1 MFKKLRNRFLIL
13 NLLIISIMLLVSF
26 TSIYVITYKNTYKQI
41 NMDLNKL
48 SENDARANKPK
59 INNDIPNDKPIDDP
73 KDDFDFVK
81 GQGPNERA
89 ALIITTDNDWNKI
102 STFSRFNISD
112 DFYDSAKDAA
122 INKNTNRGYIT
133 VEDTDLAFVITHNST
148 GYTLS
153 FLDITV
159 QKDSL
164 RSLIYTF
171 ITVAFFM
178 LIIIFLISRFF
189 ANKSIQPIKE
199 AFDKQKQ
206 FIADASHELKTPLT
220 VINTNV
226 DVLLSNKED
235 SIHNQSKWLYYIK
248 SEAER
253 MNKLTSDLLYLA
265 QVDYS
270 DVKMIFS
277 DFNLSEAVEHIILT
291 MEGVVFENNISLH
304 YDIEPNLIVSGNIE
318 QIKQVIMIFLDNA
331 IKYTYKKGKINL
343 VLNKNHNK
351 INLSVTNTG
360 KGIPEE
366 HISKIFN
373 RFYRTDKSRA
383 RNSGGYGLGLAIA
396 KAIVEQHNGKISV
409 KSIVDK
415 KTTFSIELP
424 KNK

>member
-13 NLLIISIMLLVSF
+13 NLVIISVMLLISF
-26 TSIYVITYKNTYKQI
+26 TSIYAITHKNIYTQI
-41 NMDLNKL
+41 DMDLDKL
-48 SENDARANKPK
+48 SGNDTKGNKPK
-59 INNDIPNDKPIDDP
+59 INGDMPNDKQMDGPQN
-73 KDDFDFVK
+73 DFTK
-81 GQGPNERA
+81 GQGPMERYA
-89 ALIITTDNDWNKI
+89 FTVTTDDNWNKI
-102 STFSRFNISD
+102 STFSRFSISD
-112 DFYDSAKDAA
+112 EFYESAKKAA
-122 INKNTNRGYIT
+122 INKKVNRGYIS
-133 VEDTDLAFVITHNST
+133 VDDTDLAFVINHTSS
-148 GYTLS
+148 GYNLY
-153 FLDITV
+153 FLDITF
-159 QKDSL
+159 QKNTL

-171 ITVAFFM
+171 TIVAFFM

-189 ANKSIQPIKE
+189 ANRSIQPIKE

-226 DVLLSNKED
+226 DVLLSNKD
-235 SIHNQSKWLYYIK
+235 DFIHNQSKWLYYIK

-291 MEGVVFENNISLH
+291 MEGVIFENNIAFH

-318 QIKQVIMIFLDNA
+318 QLKQVIMIFLDNA
-331 IKYTYKKGKINL
+331 IKYTDKKGKINL
-343 VLNKNHNK
+343 VLNKAHNK
-351 INLSVTNTG
+351 VNLSVTNTG

-383 RNSGGYGLGLAIA
+383 RDSGGYGLGLAIA

-409 KSIVDK
+409 KSIMDK
-415 KTTFSIELP
+415 ETTFSIELP

>member
-13 NLLIISIMLLVSF
+13 NLVIISVMLLISF
-26 TSIYVITYKNTYKQI
+26 TSIYAITHKNIYTQI
-41 NMDLNKL
+41 DMDLDKL
-48 SENDARANKPK
+48 SGNDDKGNKPK
-59 INNDIPNDKPIDDP
+59 INGDMPNDKQMDGPQN
-73 KDDFDFVK
+73 DFTK
-81 GQGPNERA
+81 GQGPMERYA
-89 ALIITTDNDWNKI
+89 FTVTTDGNWNKL
-102 STFSRFNISD
+102 STFSRFSISD
-112 DFYDSAKDAA
+112 EFYESAKKAA
-122 INKNTNRGYIT
+122 INKKVNRGYIS
-133 VEDTDLAFVITHNST
+133 VDDTDLAFVINHTSG
-148 GYTLS
+148 GYNLY
-153 FLDITV
+153 FLDITF
-159 QKDSL
+159 QKNTL

-171 ITVAFFM
+171 TIVAFFM

-189 ANKSIQPIKE
+189 ANRSIQPIKE

-226 DVLLSNKED
+226 DVLLSNKD
-235 SIHNQSKWLYYIK
+235 DLIHNQSKWLYYIK

-291 MEGVVFENNISLH
+291 MEGVVFENNIALH

-318 QIKQVIMIFLDNA
+318 QLKQVIMIFLDNA
-331 IKYTYKKGKINL
+331 IKYTDKKGKINL
-343 VLNKNHNK
+343 VLNKAHNK
-351 INLSVTNTG
+351 INLSVINTG

-383 RNSGGYGLGLAIA
+383 RDSGGYGLGLSIA

-415 KTTFSIELP
+415 ETTFTIELP

>member
-13 NLLIISIMLLVSF
+13 NLVIISVMLLISF
-26 TSIYVITYKNTYKQI
+26 TSIYAITHKNIYTQI
-41 NMDLNKL
+41 DMDLDKL
-48 SENDARANKPK
+48 SGNDAKSNKPK
-59 INNDIPNDKPIDDP
+59 INGDMPNDKQMDGPQN
-73 KDDFDFVK
+73 DFTK
-81 GQGPNERA
+81 GQGPMERYA
-89 ALIITTDNDWNKI
+89 FTVTTDGNWNKI
-102 STFSRFNISD
+102 STFSLFSISD
-112 DFYDSAKDAA
+112 EFYESAKKAA
-122 INKNTNRGYIT
+122 INKKVNRGYIS
-133 VEDTDLAFVITHNST
+133 VDDTDLAFVINHTSS
-148 GYTLS
+148 GYNLY
-153 FLDITV
+153 FLDITF
-159 QKDSL
+159 QKNTL

-171 ITVAFFM
+171 TIVAFFM

-189 ANKSIQPIKE
+189 ANRSIQPIKE

-226 DVLLSNKED
+226 DVLLSNKD
-235 SIHNQSKWLYYIK
+235 DFIHNQSKWLYYIK

-291 MEGVVFENNISLH
+291 MEGVVFENNIALH
-304 YDIEPNLIVSGNIE
+304 YDIEPNLIVSGNLE
-318 QIKQVIMIFLDNA
+318 QLKQVIMIFLDNA
-331 IKYTYKKGKINL
+331 IKYTDKKGKINL
-343 VLNKNHNK
+343 VLNKAHNK
-351 INLSVTNTG
+351 VNLSVTNTG

-383 RNSGGYGLGLAIA
+383 RDSGGYGLGLAIA

-415 KTTFSIELP
+415 ETTFSIELP

>member
-1 MFKKLRNRFLIL
+1 
-13 NLLIISIMLLVSF
+13 MLLVSF

>member
-13 NLLIISIMLLVSF
+13 NLVIISVMLLISF
-26 TSIYVITYKNTYKQI
+26 TSIYAITHKNIYTQI
-41 NMDLNKL
+41 DMDLDKL
-48 SENDARANKPK
+48 SGNDDKGNKPK
-59 INNDIPNDKPIDDP
+59 INGDMPNDKQMDGPQN
-73 KDDFDFVK
+73 DFTK
-81 GQGPNERA
+81 GQGPMERYA
-89 ALIITTDNDWNKI
+89 FTVTTDGNWNKL
-102 STFSRFNISD
+102 STFSRFSISD
-112 DFYDSAKDAA
+112 EFYESAKKAA
-122 INKNTNRGYIT
+122 INKKVNRGYIS
-133 VEDTDLAFVITHNST
+133 VDDTELAFVINHTSG
-148 GYTLS
+148 GYNLY
-153 FLDITV
+153 FLDITF
-159 QKDSL
+159 QKNTL

-171 ITVAFFM
+171 TIVAFFM

-189 ANKSIQPIKE
+189 ANRSIQPIKE

-226 DVLLSNKED
+226 DVLLSNKD
-235 SIHNQSKWLYYIK
+235 DLIHNQSKWLYYIK

-277 DFNLSEAVEHIILT
+277 DFNLSKAVEHIILT
-291 MEGVVFENNISLH
+291 MEGVVFENNIALH

-318 QIKQVIMIFLDNA
+318 QLKQVIMIFLDNA
-331 IKYTYKKGKINL
+331 IKYTDKKGKINL
-343 VLNKNHNK
+343 SLNKTHNK

-383 RNSGGYGLGLAIA
+383 RDSGGYGLGLAIA

-415 KTTFSIELP
+415 ETTFTIELP

>member
-13 NLLIISIMLLVSF
+13 NLVIISVMLLISF
-26 TSIYVITYKNTYKQI
+26 TSIYAITHKNIYTQI
-41 NMDLNKL
+41 DMDLDKL
-48 SENDARANKPK
+48 SGNDDKGNKPK
-59 INNDIPNDKPIDDP
+59 INGDMPNDKQMDGPQN
-73 KDDFDFVK
+73 DFTK
-81 GQGPNERA
+81 GQGPMERYA
-89 ALIITTDNDWNKI
+89 FTVTTDGNWNKL
-102 STFSRFNISD
+102 STFSRFSISD
-112 DFYDSAKDAA
+112 EFYESAKKAA
-122 INKNTNRGYIT
+122 INKKVNRGYIS
-133 VEDTDLAFVITHNST
+133 VDDTDLAFVINHNSS
-148 GYTLS
+148 GYNLY
-153 FLDITV
+153 FLDITF
-159 QKDSL
+159 QKNTL

-171 ITVAFFM
+171 TIVAFFM

-189 ANKSIQPIKE
+189 ANRSIQPIKE

-226 DVLLSNKED
+226 DVLLSNKD
-235 SIHNQSKWLYYIK
+235 DLIHNQSKWLYYIK

-291 MEGVVFENNISLH
+291 MEGVVFENNIALH

-318 QIKQVIMIFLDNA
+318 QLKQVIMIFLDNA
-331 IKYTYKKGKINL
+331 IKYTDKKGKINL
-343 VLNKNHNK
+343 VLNKAHNK

-383 RNSGGYGLGLAIA
+383 RDSGGYGLGLSIA

-415 KTTFSIELP
+415 ETTFTIELP

>member
-13 NLLIISIMLLVSF
+13 NLVIISVMLLISF
-26 TSIYVITYKNTYKQI
+26 TSIYAITHKNIYTQI
-41 NMDLNKL
+41 DMDLDKL
-48 SENDARANKPK
+48 SGNDDKGNKPK
-59 INNDIPNDKPIDDP
+59 INGDMPNDKQMDGPQN
-73 KDDFDFVK
+73 DFTK
-81 GQGPNERA
+81 GQGPMERYA
-89 ALIITTDNDWNKI
+89 FTVTTDGNWNKI
-102 STFSRFNISD
+102 STFSRFSISD
-112 DFYDSAKDAA
+112 EFYESAKKAA
-122 INKNTNRGYIT
+122 INKKVNRGYIS
-133 VEDTDLAFVITHNST
+133 VDDTDLAFVINHTSV
-148 GYTLS
+148 GYNLY
-153 FLDITV
+153 FLDITF
-159 QKDSL
+159 QKNTL

-171 ITVAFFM
+171 TIVAFFM

-189 ANKSIQPIKE
+189 ANRSIQPIKE

-226 DVLLSNKED
+226 DVLLSNKD
-235 SIHNQSKWLYYIK
+235 DFIHNQSKWLYYIK

-291 MEGVVFENNISLH
+291 MEGVVFENNIALH
-304 YDIEPNLIVSGNIE
+304 YDIEPSLIVSGNIE
-318 QIKQVIMIFLDNA
+318 QLKQVIMIFLDNA
-331 IKYTYKKGKINL
+331 IKYTNKKGKINL
-343 VLNKNHNK
+343 VLNKTHNK

-383 RNSGGYGLGLAIA
+383 RDSGGYGLGLSIA

-415 KTTFSIELP
+415 ETTFTIELP

>member
-13 NLLIISIMLLVSF
+13 NLVIISVMLLISF
-26 TSIYVITYKNTYKQI
+26 TSIYAITHKNIYTQI
-41 NMDLNKL
+41 DMDLDKL
-48 SENDARANKPK
+48 SGNDTKGNKPK
-59 INNDIPNDKPIDDP
+59 INGDMPNDKQMDGPQN
-73 KDDFDFVK
+73 DFTK
-81 GQGPNERA
+81 GQGPMERYA
-89 ALIITTDNDWNKI
+89 FTVTTDDNWNKI
-102 STFSRFNISD
+102 STFSRFSISD
-112 DFYDSAKDAA
+112 EFYESAKKAA
-122 INKNTNRGYIT
+122 INKKVNRGYIS
-133 VEDTDLAFVITHNST
+133 VDDTDLAFVINHTSS
-148 GYTLS
+148 GYNLY
-153 FLDITV
+153 FLDITF
-159 QKDSL
+159 QKNTL

-171 ITVAFFM
+171 TIVSFFM
-178 LIIIFLISRFF
+178 LIIIFIISRFF
-189 ANKSIQPIKE
+189 ANRSIQPIKE

-226 DVLLSNKED
+226 DVLLSNKD
-235 SIHNQSKWLYYIK
+235 DFIHNQSKWLYYIK

-277 DFNLSEAVEHIILT
+277 DFNLSDAVEHIILT
-291 MEGVVFENNISLH
+291 MEGVVFENNIALH

-318 QIKQVIMIFLDNA
+318 QLKQVIMIFLDNA
-331 IKYTYKKGKINL
+331 IKYTDKKGKINL
-343 VLNKNHNK
+343 VLNKAHNK
-351 INLSVTNTG
+351 VNLSVTNTG

-383 RNSGGYGLGLAIA
+383 RDSGGYGLGLAIA

-415 KTTFSIELP
+415 ETTFSIELP

>member
-13 NLLIISIMLLVSF
+13 NLVIISVMLLISF
-26 TSIYVITYKNTYKQI
+26 TSIYAITHKNIYTQI
-41 NMDLNKL
+41 DMDLDKL
-48 SENDARANKPK
+48 SGNDDKGNKPK
-59 INNDIPNDKPIDDP
+59 INGDMPNDKQMDGPQN
-73 KDDFDFVK
+73 DFTK
-81 GQGPNERA
+81 GQGPMERYA
-89 ALIITTDNDWNKI
+89 FTVTTDGNWNKI
-102 STFSRFNISD
+102 NTFSRFSISD
-112 DFYDSAKDAA
+112 EFYESAKKAA
-122 INKNTNRGYIT
+122 INKKVNRGYIS
-133 VEDTDLAFVITHNST
+133 VDDTDLAFVINPDSS
-148 GYTLS
+148 GYNLY
-153 FLDITV
+153 FLDITF
-159 QKDSL
+159 QKNTL

-171 ITVAFFM
+171 TIVAFFM

-189 ANKSIQPIKE
+189 ANRSIQPIKE

-226 DVLLSNKED
+226 DVLLSNKD
-235 SIHNQSKWLYYIK
+235 DLIHNQSKWLYYIK

-291 MEGVVFENNISLH
+291 MEGVVFENNIALH

-318 QIKQVIMIFLDNA
+318 QLKQVILILLDNA
-331 IKYTYKKGKINL
+331 IKYTDKKGKINL
-343 VLNKNHNK
+343 ALNKAHNK

-383 RNSGGYGLGLAIA
+383 RDSGGYGLGLSIA

-415 KTTFSIELP
+415 ETTFTIELP

>member
-13 NLLIISIMLLVSF
+13 NLVIISVMLLISF
-26 TSIYVITYKNTYKQI
+26 TSIYAITHKNIYTQI
-41 NMDLNKL
+41 DMDLDKL
-48 SENDARANKPK
+48 SGNDDKGNKPK
-59 INNDIPNDKPIDDP
+59 INGDMPNDKQMDAPQN
-73 KDDFDFVK
+73 DFTK
-81 GQGPNERA
+81 GQGPMERYA
-89 ALIITTDNDWNKI
+89 FTVTTDGNWNKL
-102 STFSRFNISD
+102 STFSRFSISD
-112 DFYDSAKDAA
+112 EFYESAKKAA
-122 INKNTNRGYIT
+122 INKKVNRGYIS
-133 VEDTDLAFVITHNST
+133 VDDTDLAFVINHTSG
-148 GYTLS
+148 GYNLY
-153 FLDITV
+153 FLDITF
-159 QKDSL
+159 QKNTL

-171 ITVAFFM
+171 TIVAFFM

-189 ANKSIQPIKE
+189 ANRSIQPIKE

-226 DVLLSNKED
+226 DVLLSNKD
-235 SIHNQSKWLYYIK
+235 DLIHNQSKWLYYIK

-291 MEGVVFENNISLH
+291 MEGVVFENNIALH

-318 QIKQVIMIFLDNA
+318 QLKQVIMIFLDNA
-331 IKYTYKKGKINL
+331 IKYTDKKGKINL
-343 VLNKNHNK
+343 VLNKAHNK

-383 RNSGGYGLGLAIA
+383 RDSGGYGLGLSIA

-415 KTTFSIELP
+415 ETTFTIELP

>member
-13 NLLIISIMLLVSF
+13 NLVIISVMLLISF
-26 TSIYVITYKNTYKQI
+26 TSIYAITHKNIYTQI
-41 NMDLNKL
+41 DMDLDKL
-48 SENDARANKPK
+48 SGNDDKGNKPK
-59 INNDIPNDKPIDDP
+59 INNEMPNDKQMDAPQN
-73 KDDFDFVK
+73 DFTK
-81 GQGPNERA
+81 GQGPMERYA
-89 ALIITTDNDWNKI
+89 FTVTTDGNWNKI
-102 STFSRFNISD
+102 STFSRFSISD
-112 DFYDSAKDAA
+112 EFYESAKKAA
-122 INKNTNRGYIT
+122 INKKVNRGYIS
-133 VEDTDLAFVITHNST
+133 VDDTDLAFVINHTSV
-148 GYTLS
+148 GYNLY
-153 FLDITV
+153 FLDITF
-159 QKDSL
+159 QKNTL

-171 ITVAFFM
+171 TIVAFFM

-189 ANKSIQPIKE
+189 ANRSIQPIKE

-226 DVLLSNKED
+226 DVLLSNKD
-235 SIHNQSKWLYYIK
+235 DFIHNQSKWLYYIK

-291 MEGVVFENNISLH
+291 MEGVVFENNIALH
-304 YDIEPNLIVSGNIE
+304 YDIEPSLIVSGNIE
-318 QIKQVIMIFLDNA
+318 QLKQVIMIFLDNA
-331 IKYTYKKGKINL
+331 IKYTNKKGKINL
-343 VLNKNHNK
+343 VLNKTHNK

-383 RNSGGYGLGLAIA
+383 RDSGGYGLGLSIA

-415 KTTFSIELP
+415 ETTFTIELP

>member
-13 NLLIISIMLLVSF
+13 NLVIISVMLLISF
-26 TSIYVITYKNTYKQI
+26 TSIYAITHKNIYTQI
-41 NMDLNKL
+41 DMDLDKL
-48 SENDARANKPK
+48 SGNDDKGNKPK
-59 INNDIPNDKPIDDP
+59 INGDMPNDKQMDAPQN
-73 KDDFDFVK
+73 DFTK
-81 GQGPNERA
+81 GQGPMERYA
-89 ALIITTDNDWNKI
+89 FTVTTDGNWNKL
-102 STFSRFNISD
+102 STFSRFSISD
-112 DFYDSAKDAA
+112 EFYESAKKAA
-122 INKNTNRGYIT
+122 INKKVNRGYIS
-133 VEDTDLAFVITHNST
+133 VDDTDLAFVINHTSS
-148 GYTLS
+148 GYNLY
-153 FLDITV
+153 FLDITF
-159 QKDSL
+159 QKNTL

-171 ITVAFFM
+171 TIVAFFM

-189 ANKSIQPIKE
+189 ANRSIQPIKE

-226 DVLLSNKED
+226 DVLLSNKD
-235 SIHNQSKWLYYIK
+235 DLIHNQSKWLYYIK

-291 MEGVVFENNISLH
+291 MEGVVYENNIALH

-331 IKYTYKKGKINL
+331 IKYTDKKGKINL
-343 VLNKNHNK
+343 VLNKAHNK
-351 INLSVTNTG
+351 INLSVINTG

-383 RNSGGYGLGLAIA
+383 RDSGGYGLGLAIA

-415 KTTFSIELP
+415 ETTFTIELP

>member
-13 NLLIISIMLLVSF
+13 NLVIISVMLLISF
-26 TSIYVITYKNTYKQI
+26 TSIYAITHKNIYTQI
-41 NMDLNKL
+41 DMDLDKL
-48 SENDARANKPK
+48 SGNDDKGNKPK
-59 INNDIPNDKPIDDP
+59 INNEMPNDKQMDAPQN
-73 KDDFDFVK
+73 DFTK
-81 GQGPNERA
+81 GQGPMERYA
-89 ALIITTDNDWNKI
+89 FTVTTDGNWNKI
-102 STFSRFNISD
+102 STFSRFSISD
-112 DFYDSAKDAA
+112 EFYESAKKAA
-122 INKNTNRGYIT
+122 INKKVNRGYIS
-133 VEDTDLAFVITHNST
+133 VDDTDLAFVINHTSV
-148 GYTLS
+148 GYNLY
-153 FLDITV
+153 FLDITF
-159 QKDSL
+159 QKNTL

-171 ITVAFFM
+171 TIVSFFM
-178 LIIIFLISRFF
+178 LIIIFIISRFF
-189 ANKSIQPIKE
+189 ANRSIQPIKE

-226 DVLLSNKED
+226 DVLLSNKD
-235 SIHNQSKWLYYIK
+235 DFIHNQSKWLYYIK

-291 MEGVVFENNISLH
+291 MEGVVFENNIALH
-304 YDIEPNLIVSGNIE
+304 YDIEPSLIVSGNIE
-318 QIKQVIMIFLDNA
+318 QLKQVIMIFLDNA
-331 IKYTYKKGKINL
+331 IKYTNKKGKINL
-343 VLNKNHNK
+343 VLNKTHNK

-383 RNSGGYGLGLAIA
+383 RDSGGYGLGLSIA

-415 KTTFSIELP
+415 ETTFTIELP

>member
-13 NLLIISIMLLVSF
+13 NLVIISVMLLISF
-26 TSIYVITYKNTYKQI
+26 TSIYAITHKNIYTQI
-41 NMDLNKL
+41 DMDLDKL
-48 SENDARANKPK
+48 SGNDDKGNKPK
-59 INNDIPNDKPIDDP
+59 ITGDMPNDKQMDGPQN
-73 KDDFDFVK
+73 DFTK
-81 GQGPNERA
+81 GQGPMERYA
-89 ALIITTDNDWNKI
+89 FTVTTDGNWNKI
-102 STFSRFNISD
+102 STFSRFSISD
-112 DFYDSAKDAA
+112 EFYESAKKAA
-122 INKNTNRGYIT
+122 INKKVNRGYIS
-133 VEDTDLAFVITHNST
+133 VDDTDLAFVINHTSS
-148 GYTLS
+148 GYNLY
-153 FLDITV
+153 FLDITF
-159 QKDSL
+159 QKNTL

-171 ITVAFFM
+171 TIVAFFM

-189 ANKSIQPIKE
+189 ANRSIQPIKE

-226 DVLLSNKED
+226 DVLLSNKD
-235 SIHNQSKWLYYIK
+235 DFIHNQSKWLYYIK

-291 MEGVVFENNISLH
+291 MEGVVFENNIALH

-318 QIKQVIMIFLDNA
+318 QLKQVIMIFLDNA
-331 IKYTYKKGKINL
+331 IKYTDKKGKINL
-343 VLNKNHNK
+343 ILNKTHNK

-383 RNSGGYGLGLAIA
+383 RDSGGYGLGLAIA

-415 KTTFSIELP
+415 ETTFTIELP